1 MNLMIRKAYYLLM
14 ILYNHMRLFIKLYS
28 GVYYQHP
35 LVFPTSLFKLTCISI
50 CKCTQKTTEQKLVT
64 FTLEAPCVYPVP
76 NNVCTDL
83 LNRVI
88 LGHRTP
94 YKAEVNSAGTC
105 VFGPL
110 NVFRSL
116 PEASS
121 TALNCILPQLS
132 SLPRAVQ

>member
-14 ILYNHMRLFIKLYS
+14 ILYNHTHEAIYQIIFWRLLSAPGI
-28 GVYYQHP
+28 YYQHP

-50 CKCTQKTTEQKLVT
+50 CKCTQKSTEQKLVT

-94 YKAEVNSAGTC
+94 YKAEVSLHSPPGG
-105 VFGPL
+105 GPGGSGSPIHTYR
-110 NVFRSL
+110 V
-116 PEASS
+116 
-121 TALNCILPQLS
+121 TD
-132 SLPRAVQ
+132 